1 MSGLPPNYDPN
12 VSMLQGGTTSPIQ
25 PVMGGGGT
33 PPNYNIDT
41 SLLAGGTGEIVKVL
55 GGGAKT
61 EGNLQG
67 EVYSVN
73 DTDVT
78 KTYRTDYIQKLL
90 KDYDAKKVVLD
101 GLLNDFT
108 DNRLDKIKRYDEKGV
123 AQNPTL
129 PTIDMITR
137 AAGGPVPNL
146 SVVYDVISEET
157 ESIIMIPPIDGD
169 IDKFIQILQHLF
181 KTQIFR
187 KETTTDLRLRSG
199 ITLVCMSPFYSNII
213 KNRKTNLL
221 MFYLH
226 LRLWNANRNSF
237 FVLNSINSF
246 NAGIELYNELG
257 LTNTS
262 LPIFNSLNPSYLIHK
277 KQFGTY
283 KGLVF
288 SSETGQ
294 LLESP
299 RKNKN
304 TKYQTPF
311 EISKK
316 YATFAIQPS
325 LALDDIDTNFNS
337 YLLIGS
343 QGYKS
348 ELIKSRTDVPICKN
362 LLTVFYDEDIRG
374 KTYMVSDKRDEVH
387 VFRFNTIQE
396 PPLLCVSESGETPT
410 FAPPPGNF
418 AGKEM
423 DTRFVKEKTKRI
435 VVDALTRRI
444 RFFSPQVYNNWMEG
458 IYSKDEAD
466 FLNHLQLTPTLLH
479 FIFDA
484 NWKMETADFLKK
496 IVLSDCFSDVRLLT
510 RAECD
515 TTRRFLDKV
524 LDYFYTHAAFKQ
536 DDGPIQRIV
545 LPKVVYEEQEAP
557 ILEPSG
563 PAIVPR
569 RPVTPIATIVWGPDI
584 KDITEKQFEKDS
596 FGQIK
601 KKVDGDKYV
610 VDFIAI
616 QIESGLHLFKR
627 YEFNIKEIDDEVDK
641 RNKTGLGVPGFRTV
655 SVEEV
660 LDEKM
665 KELQTNQPE
674 FTILY

>member
-25 PVMGGGGT
+25 PVMGGGGG

-78 KTYRTDYIQKLL
+78 KKYREDYLQKLL
-90 KDYDAKKVVLD
+90 KEYDAKVNVVKRLLANFLD
-101 GLLNDFT
+101 A
-108 DNRLDKIKRYDEKGV
+108 RVDKIKRYDVSGI

-129 PTIDMITR
+129 PTIDMIR
-137 AAGGPVPNL
+137 KAAGGPVPNL
-146 SVVYDVISEET
+146 SAVYDVIPAET
-157 ESIIMIPPIDGD
+157 ESIVMIPPINGD

-181 KTQIFR
+181 KTEIFR
-187 KETTTDLRLRSG
+187 RETTSDLRVRNG
-199 ITLVCMSPFYSNII
+199 IAIVCMSPFYSNLITDRQ
-213 KNRKTNLL
+213 KNLL

-226 LRLWNANRNSF
+226 LRLWDANRNSV

-246 NAGIELYNELG
+246 NPGIELYNELG
-257 LTNTS
+257 LTDTS
-262 LPIFNSLNPSYLIHK
+262 LPIFNSMNPSYLIHK
-277 KQFGTY
+277 KQFGNY
-283 KGLVF
+283 KGVLF

-304 TKYQTPF
+304 TKFQTPS

-316 YATFAIQPS
+316 YSTFAIQPS
-325 LALDDIDTNFNS
+325 LALDDVDTNFND

-348 ELIKSRTDVPICKN
+348 DLIKSRTDVPICKN
-362 LLTVFYDEDIRG
+362 LLTVFYDEDIQG
-374 KTYMVSDKRDEVH
+374 KTYMVSDKRDEIH

-396 PPLLCVSESGETPT
+396 PPLLCVTESGETPT
-410 FAPPPGNF
+410 YAPPPGNF
-418 AGKEM
+418 AGKEK
-423 DTRFVKEKTKRI
+423 DTRFVKAETKRI

-444 RFFSPQVYNNWMEG
+444 RLFSPQVYNNWMEG

-466 FLNHLQLTPTLLH
+466 FLNHLQLTPTVLH

-484 NWKMETADFLKK
+484 NWKLETANFLKK
-496 IVLSDCFSDVRLLT
+496 IVLSDCFSDIRLLT

-515 TTRRFLDKV
+515 TTRSFLDKV

-536 DDGPIQRIV
+536 EDGPIQRIV

-557 ILEPSG
+557 ILEPAG
-563 PAIVPR
+563 PAIVAR

-584 KDITEKQFEKDS
+584 KDIDEKQFEKDS

-627 YEFNIKEIDDEVDK
+627 HEFNIQIIDDEVDK
-641 RNKTGLGVPGFRTV
+641 RNKLGGARTI
-655 SVEEV
+655 SVEEI

-665 KELQTNQPE
+665 KELQTNHPE